1 MYSRETTA
9 TTTYKIVIYAQD
21 IPNHESCFKSHGIFQ
36 SRFRLFLISSF
47 LLFLLISPCA
57 SSSFIRRRLLN
68 ALHIFFDV
76 FVIKNNKKSKGMS
89 QRFETRRHFGLSRPF
104 SQSVSLSFLLFFLDC
119 RFHPLISLWC
129 FMEEKKNERTTMSKR
144 PPIDDSRPNSLSLSL
159 YLHRYSFP
167 LQLSVYPTL

>member
-9 TTTYKIVIYAQD
+9 ATTYKIVIYAQD

-104 SQSVSLSFLLFFLDC
+104 SQSVSLSFLLFSRLSISTPDFFVM
-119 RFHPLISLWC
+119 FHGR
-129 FMEEKKNERTTMSKR
+129 KKTNERQC
-144 PPIDDSRPNSLSLSL
+144 PND
-159 YLHRYSFP
+159 RR
-167 LQLSVYPTL
+167 